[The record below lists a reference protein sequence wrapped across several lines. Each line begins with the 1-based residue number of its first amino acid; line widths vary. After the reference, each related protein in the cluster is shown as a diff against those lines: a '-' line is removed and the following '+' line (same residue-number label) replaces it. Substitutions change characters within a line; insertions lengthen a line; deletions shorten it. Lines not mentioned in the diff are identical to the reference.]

1 MNFKAMRMQHER
13 IKIQSNKGKSRSFSG
28 RTGGIAMSFW
38 KAGCQQ
44 YRNGISESGETF
56 SSLNAR
62 FRKPFGN
69 QIQGIEVAYTQAFR
83 WRHEGIQTEQEMS
96 VGRKPNPFFILDE
109 NLPVNLI
116 ATPEPSEEFQ
126 KRRDE
131 VQDMIVRILLTGK
144 KRGRPSKKEEYNENA
159 A

>member
-1 MNFKAMRMQHER
+1 MNFKSMRTRHER
-13 IKIQSNKGKSRSFSG
+13 NKIQSNKGTSRSFSG
-28 RTGGIAMSFW
+28 RTGCIAMSFW

-44 YRNGISESGETF
+44 YRNGVSESGETF
-56 SSLNAR
+56 GSLNAR
-62 FRKPFGN
+62 FRKHFGN
-69 QIQGIEVAYTQAFR
+69 QIQGIEVAHTQAFR
-83 WRHEGIQTEQEMS
+83 WRPEGNQTEQEMS
-96 VGRKPNPFFILDE
+96 VGRKPNPFYIVDE
-109 NLPVNLI
+109 DLPVNLI

-144 KRGRPSKKEEYNENA
+144 KRGRPSKKEEYNEDA